1 MMRLIILSLTLSV
14 FLHSIEDV
22 VIIGSGP
29 AGMTAAIYAA
39 RSGLSTFVIEGDET
53 GGQIA
58 LSYKVDNF
66 PGFPDGISGE
76 DLVRN
81 MREQA
86 RKFGAHI
93 QSAKVISVDMTKRPF
108 VLKLEDETNL
118 YAKSLIIAS
127 GASTKWL
134 EIPSETELIGRG
146 VNSCAIC
153 DAPFF
158 IGKEVIVVGGGDT
171 ALEEALYLA
180 NYASKV
186 TIVHRRENLRAS
198 SYLQSQVKANKKI
211 RYMWNS
217 IVKEIRDP
225 KEGKVTGAYIE
236 NVKTKKDQFY
246 SCDGVFIAIG
256 HTPNTTLFKG
266 KLNLDD
272 LGYIVTKPAT
282 TETTIEGVFA
292 AGDVT
297 DSKYRQ
303 AITAAGSGS
312 MAAIDAF
319 RFIQEQKGIQ

>member
-1 MMRLIILSLTLSV
+1 MIRFCFFLFTLLTALQA
-14 FLHSIEDV
+14 LEDV

-39 RSGLSTFVIEGDET
+39 RSGLSTLVIEGDET

-76 DLVRN
+76 DLIRN

-93 QSAKVISVDMTKRPF
+93 QSAKVACVDMTKRPF
-108 VLKLEDETNL
+108 AIRLEDGVPI

-134 EIPSETELIGRG
+134 EIPSEAELIGRG
-146 VNSCAIC
+146 VNSCVIC

-158 IGKEVIVVGGGDT
+158 LGKEVIVVGGGDT
-171 ALEEALYLA
+171 ALEDALYLA
-180 NYASKV
+180 SYASKV
-186 TIVHRRENLRAS
+186 TIVHRRDALRAS
-198 SYLQSQVKANKKI
+198 SYLQNQVKENKKI
-211 RYMWNS
+211 GFMWNS
-217 IVKEIRDP
+217 IVKEIKDP
-225 KEGKVTGAYIE
+225 KEGKVTGVCIK

-256 HTPNTTLFKG
+256 HTPNTMLFKG
-266 KLNLDD
+266 KLKLDE
-272 LGYIVTKPAT
+272 LGYIVTKSLT

-297 DSKYRQ
+297 DSRYRQ

-319 RFIQEQKGIQ
+319 RFIQEQKGSQ